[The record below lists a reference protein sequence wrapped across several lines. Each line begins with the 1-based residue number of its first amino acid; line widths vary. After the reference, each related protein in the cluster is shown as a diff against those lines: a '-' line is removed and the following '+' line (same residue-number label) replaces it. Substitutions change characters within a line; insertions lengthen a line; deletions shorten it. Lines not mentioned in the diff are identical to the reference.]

1 MKTKTLFIIIVAFL
15 AIPTA
20 GQVNLAQKLSGRIL
34 LQVESKGEAWYI
46 NPSNLKKYFLGR
58 PQDAYYIMRQLGIGI
73 TNDNLAK
80 IPMENEAWTG
90 ENFVK
95 RNAGKIFLQVENL
108 GQAWYVNPVNLKRY
122 FLGRPDD
129 AWQIMRRLSLGIAND
144 NLAQIIVGQLS
155 QATTTANNL
164 PPIQES
170 VIEQAA
176 RAIRAK
182 NKSLASSFFISAM
195 KGLVEYAVENMS
207 SESLLIL
214 GNILSGSKLTSST
227 DSEKIYSGRAYF
239 SFGGYEVPLKFH
251 IKKQPDGQWLIANL

>member
-122 FLGRPDD
+122 FL
-129 AWQIMRRLSLGIAND
+129 
-144 NLAQIIVGQLS
+144 
-155 QATTTANNL
+155 
-164 PPIQES
+164 
-170 VIEQAA
+170 
-176 RAIRAK
+176 
-182 NKSLASSFFISAM
+182 
-195 KGLVEYAVENMS
+195 
-207 SESLLIL
+207 
-214 GNILSGSKLTSST
+214 
-227 DSEKIYSGRAYF
+227 
-239 SFGGYEVPLKFH
+239 
-251 IKKQPDGQWLIANL
+251 